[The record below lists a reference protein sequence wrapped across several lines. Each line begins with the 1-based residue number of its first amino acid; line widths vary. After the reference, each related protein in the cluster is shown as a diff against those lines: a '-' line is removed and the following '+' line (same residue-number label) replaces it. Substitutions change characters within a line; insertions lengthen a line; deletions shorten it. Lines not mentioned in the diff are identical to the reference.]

1 METKRVRAVLRYY
14 RMSPRR
20 VREVADIIK
29 GKRVGTARDIL
40 DFTNRRAAPALKKL
54 LDSAIANAENNF
66 NLDPDKLV
74 IDRIVVDEGPMWKRF
89 VTKSHGRANRIVKR
103 TSHVTIDLVEE
114 QKEQKG

>member
-1 METKRVRAVLRYY
+1 MEAKSVRAVLKYY

-29 GKRVGTARDIL
+29 GKRVEEARNIL
-40 DFTNRRAAPALKKL
+40 DFTNRRAAPAIKKL

-66 NLDPDKLV
+66 NLDPDRLIV
-74 IDRIVVDEGPMWKRF
+74 ARITVDEGPMWKRF

-103 TSHVTIDLVEE
+103 TSHVTIDLAE
-114 QKEQKG
+114 QKEQGN